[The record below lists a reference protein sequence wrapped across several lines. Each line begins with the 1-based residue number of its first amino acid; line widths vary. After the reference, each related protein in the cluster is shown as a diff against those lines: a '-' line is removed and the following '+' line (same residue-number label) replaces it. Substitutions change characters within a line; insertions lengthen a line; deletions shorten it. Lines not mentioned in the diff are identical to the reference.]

1 MRREEYGGYLPFETR
16 VGEDYFSR
24 YGEAHILR
32 TNSGKA
38 AIYYALKAA
47 KPRKVY
53 APHYLCDS
61 VRRMLADSG
70 IEVEQF
76 YLDEEMLPRLWKVE
90 KGAAV
95 LLVNYYGVMEE
106 QVRKAAGQF
115 SSVIIDNAHAFFAEP
130 ILRESVWNVY
140 SCRKFVGVPDGG
152 YLVSA
157 SLPGALTP
165 GTSQTGTLLS
175 EALTPG
181 ASMVDASGVHLEPD
195 CVSAHFSYLT
205 TSMEYGMNA
214 AYQEKQDAD
223 RYFYGNYAGMSRISR
238 SMLSTADYAYIREK
252 REENYSRLHEK
263 LKDVNQLKLP
273 DTVPA
278 WLYPFWPGERG
289 ADLRKELVAEK
300 IYTPTLWREL
310 IRPDFEGT
318 LEYRLSREVIF
329 LPVDQRYDCVDM
341 EELAGR
347 VTG

>member
-1 MRREEYGGYLPFETR
+1 MMRREEYGGYLPFETR
-16 VGEDYFSR
+16 TGEDYFSR
-24 YGEAHILR
+24 CGEEHVLR

-53 APHYLCDS
+53 VPYYLCGS
-61 VRRMLADSG
+61 VRRMLAEGG
-70 IEVEQF
+70 IEVELF
-76 YLDEEMLPRLWKVE
+76 YLDERMLPRLQNVE
-90 KGAAV
+90 KDAAV

-106 QVRKAAGQF
+106 QIRDAAGRF
-115 SSVIIDNAHAFFAEP
+115 PSVIIDNAHAFFAEP
-130 ILRESVWNVY
+130 ILREGVWNVY

-157 SLPGALTP
+157 SLPFF
-165 GTSQTGTLLS
+165 Q
-175 EALTPG
+175 
-181 ASMVDASGVHLEPD
+181 LEPD
-195 CVSAHFSYLT
+195 RVSAHFSYLT
-205 TSMEYGMNA
+205 TSLEYGMNA
-214 AYQEKQDAD
+214 AYQEKQAAD

-238 SMLSTADYAYIREK
+238 GMLSAADYAYIREK

-263 LKDVNQLKLP
+263 LKAVNQLKLP

-289 ADLRKELVAEK
+289 ASLRSELVAEK

-310 IRPDFEGT
+310 LCPDFEGT
-318 LEYRLSREVIF
+318 LEYRLSREAIF
-329 LPVDQRYDCVDM
+329 LPVDQRYDRVDM
-341 EELAGR
+341 DELAGR

>member
-1 MRREEYGGYLPFETR
+1 MMRREEYGGYLPFETR
-16 VGEDYFSR
+16 TGEDYFSR
-24 YGEAHILR
+24 CGEEHVLR

-53 APHYLCDS
+53 APYYLCGS
-61 VRRMLADSG
+61 VRRMLAEGG
-70 IEVEQF
+70 IEVELF
-76 YLDEEMLPRLWKVE
+76 FLDERMLPRLQNVE
-90 KGAAV
+90 KDAAV

-106 QVRKAAGQF
+106 QIRDTAGRF
-115 SSVIIDNAHAFFAEP
+115 PSVIIDNAHAFFAEP
-130 ILRESVWNVY
+130 ILREGVWNVY
-140 SCRKFVGVPDGG
+140 SCRKFVGAPDGG

-165 GTSQTGTLLS
+165 DTSQPDTLQPGTSM
-175 EALTPG
+175 A
-181 ASMVDASGVHLEPD
+181 DASGFHLEPD
-195 CVSAHFSYLT
+195 RVSAHFSYLT
-205 TSMEYGMNA
+205 TSLEYGMNA
-214 AYQEKQDAD
+214 AYQEKQAAD

-238 SMLSTADYAYIREK
+238 GMLSAADYAYIREK

-263 LKDVNQLKLP
+263 LKAVNQLKLP

-289 ADLRKELVAEK
+289 ASLRSELVAEK

-310 IRPDFEGT
+310 LCPDFEGT
-318 LEYRLSREVIF
+318 LEYRLSREAIF
-329 LPVDQRYDCVDM
+329 LPVDQRYDREDM
-341 EELAGR
+341 DELAGR